1 MTFHLELELADASSL
16 STYRAGCN
24 VEVWPECNADL
35 VDRMCHMLVVTIAN
49 CAVV

>member
-1 MTFHLELELADASSL
+1 MTFHLELELADALSL